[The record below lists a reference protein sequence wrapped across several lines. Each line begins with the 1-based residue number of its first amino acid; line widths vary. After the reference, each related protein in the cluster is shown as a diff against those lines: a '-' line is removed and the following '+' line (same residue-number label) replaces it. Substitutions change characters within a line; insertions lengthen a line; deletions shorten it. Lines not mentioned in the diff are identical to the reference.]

1 MTNSPDPGQV
11 RVLVV
16 EDNASYRELLVRR
29 LSKRGYAVVG
39 VDSGEEALLQL
50 APAPPQIAICDI
62 SLPGMS
68 GLELLRRLRAQDP
81 PVEAVV
87 LTGQGS
93 VATAIE
99 AMREGAYHYFEK
111 PVPFEELLL
120 YIQGA
125 SEKQQLTRQNRGLKK
140 RLAREQERT
149 PAFVGTHA
157 SVRRV
162 RELIARVGGTDAPV
176 LIEGQTGTGKDL
188 VARAVHFASPRKDQG
203 FVAINCGA
211 LTESLLESELF
222 GHVAGAFTGATGE
235 REGVFEVADG
245 GTLFIDEVGEMSLE
259 IQKKFLRLLENGE
272 FRRLGESRVRRADV
286 RIVAATNRVL
296 SEAVAA
302 GEFRE
307 DLYYRLNV
315 VSINTPPLR
324 EHLEDL
330 EAIVAELLD
339 QARLRSGRSYQV
351 EPAALEAFRGYA
363 WPGNVR
369 ELRNV
374 LERGMVLAPGNTI
387 RLTDCPGVVR
397 AGTPHADASVGPVE
411 GGAPVT
417 PSAPPTLA
425 PTPGGSERLEDVERI
440 HVLAVLERC
449 GGNKT
454 EAANRLGVSLR
465 SLYRKLEKFG

>member
-1 MTNSPDPGQV
+1 MNQTPDPAGV
-11 RVLVV
+11 RVLVI
-16 EDNASYRELLVRR
+16 EDNASYRTLLVRR
-29 LSKRGYAVVG
+29 LGKRGYLVEG
-39 VDSGEEALLQL
+39 VDSGEAAVASLERET
-50 APAPPQIAICDI
+50 PQIAICDI

-68 GLELLRRLRAQDP
+68 GLELLKVLRGLDP
-81 PVEAVV
+81 KVEAIV

-120 YIQGA
+120 YVQGA
-125 SEKQQLTRQNRGLKK
+125 SEKQHLSRQNLDLK
-140 RLAREQERT
+140 RQLARNQER
-149 PAFVGTHA
+149 PAAFVGTHE

-162 RELIARVGGTDAPV
+162 RELIARVGGTEAPV
-176 LIEGQTGTGKDL
+176 LIEGETGTGKDL
-188 VARAVHFASPRKDQG
+188 VARAVHAASPRKDSG

-211 LTESLLESELF
+211 LSEALLESELF

-235 REGVFEVADG
+235 REGVFEVAHG

-259 IQKKFLRLLENGE
+259 IQKKFLRLIENGE
-272 FRRLGESRVRRADV
+272 YRRLGESRVRRADV
-286 RIVAATNRVL
+286 RIVAATNRIL

-315 VSINTPPLR
+315 VSIRTPPLR
-324 EHLEDL
+324 EHPEDL
-330 EAIVAELLD
+330 PLLVDELLE
-339 QARLRSGRSYQV
+339 QARLRSGRVFEV
-351 EPAALEAFRGYA
+351 EPPALTAFAAYA

-374 LERGMVLAPGNTI
+374 LERGMVLAPGHTI

-397 AGTPHADASVGPVE
+397 EGAARAS
-411 GGAPVT
+411 A
-417 PSAPPTLA
+417 A
-425 PTPGGSERLEDVERI
+425 PTKAATVAADIDFGDVVRLEDVERI
-440 HVLAVLERC
+440 HVLRVLDAC

-454 EAANRLGVSLR
+454 EAAKRLDVSLR
-465 SLYRKLEKFG
+465 SLYRKLEKFAPKDES